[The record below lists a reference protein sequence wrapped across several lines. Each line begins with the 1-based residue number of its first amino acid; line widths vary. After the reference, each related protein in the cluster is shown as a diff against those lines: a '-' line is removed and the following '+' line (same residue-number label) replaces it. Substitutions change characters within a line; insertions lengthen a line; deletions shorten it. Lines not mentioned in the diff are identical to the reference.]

1 MIGSKDQEEI
11 FKLYENF
18 RGMELTQP
26 SDNLARFQHPNYS
39 PESSSESSPGLSTT
53 GTWRGIN
60 SPAKPDRLTP
70 EQEEGESNF
79 KFKDQQGNLYT
90 FLRTKGDL
98 FVLRSDKLG
107 IILEIPK
114 DKIPSL
120 FEEV

>member
-1 MIGSKDQEEI
+1 MISNKDQEEI

-18 RGMELTQP
+18 KGIDLTQT

-39 PESSSESSPGLSTT
+39 PELSTT
-53 GTWRGIN
+53 GTWRGVS

-70 EQEEGESNF
+70 KQEEEESAF
-79 KFKDQQGNLYT
+79 KYRDRQGNLYT
-90 FLRTKGDL
+90 FLKTKGDF

-107 IILEIPK
+107 IIFEIPK
-114 DKIPSL
+114 DKILSI

>member
-11 FKLYENF
+11 FKLYEDF

-39 PESSSESSPGLSTT
+39 PGLSTT
-53 GTWRGIN
+53 GTWRGIS

-107 IILEIPK
+107 IILEIPI

>member
-1 MIGSKDQEEI
+1 MIGDKDQEEI

-18 RGMELTQP
+18 SGIELTQA

-39 PESSSESSPGLSTT
+39 PELSTT
-53 GTWRGIN
+53 GTWRGIS
-60 SPAKPDRLTP
+60 SPAKPDRLAP

-79 KFKDQQGNLYT
+79 KFKDRQGNLYT

-98 FVLRSDKLG
+98 FILRSDRQG
-107 IILEIPK
+107 IVLEIPK
-114 DKIPSL
+114 DKMPSL